1 MRIIEISIKLG
12 ETVNLGNYSNYR
24 PEISATAEIGLGEN
38 VGREMTR
45 LTRLVQEQL
54 EEMVDDALE
63 QAEMEPKYTSR
74 LFGVRINRLRGVV
87 VVYDKRLTLPEQETW
102 RDKDHWK
109 RVDGLGHFMR
119 LDSAVAAAN
128 EVRNR
133 TGFIECFA
141 ERQEQFDE
149 LPDLPDPGPAPQW
162 YVKELQDGLRKLN
175 IPSATWEQVGDL
187 NHVTTDYLDK
197 FYTWYHRDYPSHIST
212 SRMVDMFIA
221 GETPWA
227 NAVVAP
233 APDEADEEE

>member
-1 MRIIEISIKLG
+1 MRITTIAIKLG

-38 VGREMTR
+38 VEREMTR

-87 VVYDKRLTLPEQETW
+87 VVYDKQLKLPEQETW
-102 RDKDHWK
+102 RDKDRWE
-109 RVDGLGHFMR
+109 RESGLGHFMR
-119 LDSAVAAAN
+119 LDSASFAADQIWMEQGYTAH
-128 EVRNR
+128 V
-133 TGFIECFA
+133 I

-149 LPDLPDPGPAPQW
+149 LPGLPDPGPDPLW
-162 YVKELQDGLRKLN
+162 YVKKLQSGLTALSIPKEAWDGAASL
-175 IPSATWEQVGDL
+175 P
-187 NHVTTDYLDK
+187 HVDVTYLDN
-197 FYTWYHRDYPSHIST
+197 FYQWYRRSPRYLT
-212 SRMVDMFIA
+212 TERMVEMFIA

-227 NAVVAP
+227 NAAATP
-233 APDEADEEE
+233 TPDDSDEEE

>member
-1 MRIIEISIKLG
+1 MRIVEISIKLG

-24 PEISATAEIGLGEN
+24 PEISARAEIGLGESAD
-38 VGREMTR
+38 REMTR

-63 QAEMEPKYTSR
+63 QAEMEPKYTSQ

-119 LDSAVAAAN
+119 LDSASFAADQIWMEQGYTAH
-128 EVRNR
+128 V
-133 TGFIECFA
+133 I

-149 LPDLPDPGPAPQW
+149 LPGLPDPGPEPLWFA
-162 YVKELQDGLRKLN
+162 KKLRSALTGLN
-175 IPSATWEQVGDL
+175 ISSDAWEQVAHL
-187 NHVTTDYLDK
+187 SHVDMAYLDN
-197 FYTWYHRDYPSHIST
+197 FYQWYRRSSRYLT
-212 SRMVDMFIA
+212 TERMVEMFIA
-221 GETPWA
+221 GGKPWENAAATPT
-227 NAVVAP
+227 
-233 APDEADEEE
+233 PDDSDEEE